1 MAADATQD
9 DQPEEAPQIVH
20 DDIVRRLLQ
29 YQAQLREGI
38 KAGKTEPVAPA
49 ASLDLI
55 DDSTLETPAPAQ
67 IEEVVDIAAAE
78 SATENGLVVTI
89 PESGGAAAEP
99 PLSGAREDLDA
110 RVTRLETAI
119 AQIASSL
126 ADLRIQAQ
134 DSAMLIDDRLAEVLE
149 KLDGTVPPPADE
161 ISS

>member
-9 DQPEEAPQIVH
+9 DQHEEAPQIVH

-38 KAGKTEPVAPA
+38 KAGETELATPA

-55 DDSTLETPAPAQ
+55 DYSALGSPAPAQ
-67 IEEVVDIAAAE
+67 IEEIVDIAAAE
-78 SATENGLVVTI
+78 SAAEAGLVVTI
-89 PESGGAAAEP
+89 PEPGGAAAEP
-99 PLSGAREDLDA
+99 PLPGAREDLDA
-110 RVTRLETAI
+110 RVARLESAI
-119 AQIASSL
+119 TQIASSL

-149 KLDGTVPPPADE
+149 KLDGTVPPPANE

>member
-9 DQPEEAPQIVH
+9 DQHEEAPQIVH

-55 DDSTLETPAPAQ
+55 DHSALETPEPAQ
-67 IEEVVDIAAAE
+67 IEEVVDIAAVE

-89 PESGGAAAEP
+89 PESQAAGGLP
-99 PLSGAREDLDA
+99 ISGAREDLDA
-110 RVTRLETAI
+110 RVTRLESAI

-134 DSAMLIDDRLAEVLE
+134 DSAMLVDDRLAEVLE